1 MPGVNRLLSVVRP
14 TAPVLLLCG
23 YYGEHNLGDD
33 ALLQVLVSS
42 LPQPQQ
48 LLITV
53 RDPTPVLAL
62 APSAQTVNR
71 RSLRLCFRA
80 ALKAD
85 VLVLGGGSLL
95 QDSTSFSSL
104 VYYLLLMAVA
114 RLGGAE
120 VVLWGQGLGPLQR
133 RISRVLV
140 RTVLPFCK
148 AASWR
153 DQRSFDLARHWA
165 PKLSMVVAADPVW
178 QMPARPWLGGD
189 AIVISWRPTPLLDHL
204 GWRRLTEALDLLSAD
219 LAAPVIW
226 LAFHHTQDA
235 PLFQHLSDQGLLPA
249 RLKARS
255 STLVSQSLEAVS
267 DLVQRARLV
276 LPMRLHALILAR
288 LANSPMAALSY
299 DPKVEAAAAMANVP
313 CTPLRSLPSVDDLQT
328 LWRAEV
334 DRPADPDQTEALRR
348 QASAHS
354 ELLNRMAAEGRLR
367 HQSGARK
374 RWAN

>member
-1 MPGVNRLLSVVRP
+1 MPGVNRLPPVVRP
-14 TAPVLLLCG
+14 AAPVLLLCG

-48 LLITV
+48 LLITA
-53 RDPTPVLAL
+53 RDPAPVLAL
-62 APSAQTVNR
+62 APSAQTVKR
-71 RSLRLCFRA
+71 RSLLLCLRA
-80 ALKAD
+80 ALRAD

-133 RISRVLV
+133 PISRVLV

-178 QMPARPWLGGD
+178 QMPAHPWIGGD
-189 AIVISWRPTPLLDHL
+189 AIVLSWRPTPLLDRS
-204 GWRRLTEALDLLSAD
+204 GWRRLTEALDLLSAE
-219 LAAPVIW
+219 LEAPVIW
-226 LAFHHTQDA
+226 LAFHEHQDS
-235 PLFQHLSDQGLLPA
+235 PLLQHLSEEGLLPE

-255 STLVSQSLEAVS
+255 STLVPHSLEAVS
-267 DLVQRARLV
+267 ELVQRARLV

-288 LANSPMAALSY
+288 LANCPMAALSY
-299 DPKVEAAAAMANVP
+299 DPKVEAAAAMASVP
-313 CTPLRSLPSVDDLQT
+313 CIHLTALPSVDGLLN

-334 DRPADPDQTEALRR
+334 DRPADPDQTEQLRR
-348 QASAHS
+348 QASAHTD
-354 ELLNRMAAEGRLR
+354 LLNRMEADVR
-367 HQSGARK
+367 
-374 RWAN
+374 

>member
-1 MPGVNRLLSVVRP
+1 MPGVNRLLPVVRP
-14 TAPVLLLCG
+14 AAPVLLLCG

-48 LLITV
+48 LLITA
-53 RDPTPVLAL
+53 RDPAPVLAL
-62 APSAQTVNR
+62 APSAQAVNR
-71 RSLRLCFRA
+71 RSLRLCLRA
-80 ALKAD
+80 ALRAD

-114 RLGGAE
+114 RIGGAE
-120 VVLWGQGLGPLQR
+120 VLLWGQGLGPLQR

-140 RTVLPFCK
+140 RSVLPFCK

-153 DQRSFDLARHWA
+153 DQRSFDLAQRWA
-165 PKLSMVVAADPVW
+165 PKLPMALAADPVW
-178 QMPARPWLGGD
+178 QMPARPWIGGD
-189 AIVISWRPTPLLDHL
+189 AIVLSWRPTPLLDHS
-204 GWRRLTEALDLLSAD
+204 GWRRLTGALDRLSD
-219 LAAPVIW
+219 ELDAPVLW
-226 LAFHHTQDA
+226 LAFHQHQDA
-235 PLFQHLSDQGLLPA
+235 PLLQHLSDQGLLPA

-255 STLVSQSLEAVS
+255 SMLVPQSLEVVS
-267 DLVQRARLV
+267 DRVQRARLV

-299 DPKVEAAAAMANVP
+299 DPKVEAAAAMAQVP
-313 CTPLRSLPSVDDLQT
+313 CVALSSVPSEDGLLT

-334 DRPADPDQTEALRR
+334 DRPADPNQTEALRR

-354 ELLNRMAAEGRLR
+354 ELLNRMEADGR
-367 HQSGARK
+367 
-374 RWAN
+374 

>member
-1 MPGVNRLLSVVRP
+1 MVRP

-48 LLITV
+48 LLITA
-53 RDPTPVLAL
+53 RDPAPVLAL

-71 RSLRLCFRA
+71 RSLLLCVRA
-80 ALKAD
+80 ALRAD

-120 VVLWGQGLGPLQR
+120 LVLWGQGLGPLQH
-133 RISRVLV
+133 RISRLLV
-140 RTVLPFCK
+140 RTVLPFCT

-153 DQRSFDLARHWA
+153 DQRSFDWAQRWA
-165 PKLSMVVAADPVW
+165 PRLPSVLAVDPVW
-178 QMPARPWLGGD
+178 QMPARPWIGGD
-189 AIVISWRPTPLLDHL
+189 AIVLSWRPTPLLDHL
-204 GWRRLTEALDLLSAD
+204 GWRRLTEALDRLSAELD
-219 LAAPVIW
+219 VPVIW
-226 LAFHHTQDA
+226 LAFHEHQDA
-235 PLFQHLSDQGLLPA
+235 PLLQRLSDEGLLPM
-249 RLKARS
+249 RLKKRS
-255 STLVSQSLEAVS
+255 STLVPQSLEAVF

-299 DPKVEAAAAMANVP
+299 DPKVEAAAAMAKVP
-313 CTPLRSLPSVDDLQT
+313 CVALTSVPSLDDLLA
-328 LWRAEV
+328 LWRDQV

-354 ELLNRMAAEGRLR
+354 ELLNRMAVDVR
-367 HQSGARK
+367 
-374 RWAN
+374 

>member
-1 MPGVNRLLSVVRP
+1 MPGVNRLLPVVRP

-42 LPQPQQ
+42 LPEPQQ
-48 LLITV
+48 LLITA
-53 RDPTPVLAL
+53 RDPAPVLAL

-71 RSLRLCFRA
+71 RSLRRCLRA
-80 ALKAD
+80 ALRAD

-104 VYYLLLMAVA
+104 VYYLLLMTVA

-120 VVLWGQGLGPLQR
+120 VVLWGQGLGPLR
-133 RISRVLV
+133 RRTSRLLV
-140 RTVLPFCK
+140 RTVLPLCK

-153 DQRSFDLARHWA
+153 DQLSFDWGQRWA
-165 PKLSMVVAADPVW
+165 PKLPMVLAADPVW

-189 AIVISWRPTPLLDHL
+189 AIVLSWRPTPLLDSA
-204 GWRRLTEALDLLSAD
+204 GWRCLTEALDRLSAD
-219 LAAPVIW
+219 LDAPVIW
-226 LAFHHTQDA
+226 LAFHHHQDA
-235 PLFQHLSDQGLLPA
+235 PLLQHLSDQGLLPA

-255 STLVSQSLEAVS
+255 STLVPQSLEAVS

-299 DPKVEAAAAMANVP
+299 DPKVEAAAAMATVP
-313 CTPLRSLPSVDDLQT
+313 CIPLRSLPSVDDLLS

-354 ELLNRMAAEGRLR
+354 ELLNRMAADLTADDGR
-367 HQSGARK
+367 
-374 RWAN
+374 

>member
-1 MPGVNRLLSVVRP
+1 MSVVNRLLPVVRP
-14 TAPVLLLCG
+14 AAPVLLLCG

-42 LPQPQQ
+42 LPKTKQ
-48 LLITV
+48 LLITAC
-53 RDPTPVLAL
+53 DPAPVLAL
-62 APSAQTVNR
+62 VPSALTVHR
-71 RSLRLCFRA
+71 RSLPRCIRA
-80 ALKAD
+80 ALRAD

-104 VYYLLLMAVA
+104 VYYLVLMAVA
-114 RLGGAE
+114 RIGGAE

-153 DQRSFDLARHWA
+153 DERSFDLSQRWA
-165 PKLSMVVAADPVW
+165 PKLPTVLAADPVW
-178 QMPARPWLGGD
+178 QMPSRPWIGGD
-189 AIVISWRPTPLLDHL
+189 TIVLSWRPTSLLDRS
-204 GWRRLTEALDLLSAD
+204 GWRRLTEALDRLSAE
-219 LAAPVIW
+219 LEAPVIW
-226 LAFHHTQDA
+226 LAFHQYQDA
-235 PLFQHLSDQGLLPA
+235 PLLQYLSDQGLLPA
-249 RLKARS
+249 GLKARS
-255 STLVSQSLEAVS
+255 STLVPQSLEVVS

-299 DPKVEAAAAMANVP
+299 DPKVEAAAAMAKIP
-313 CTPLRSLPSVDDLQT
+313 CVALTSVPSVDGLLT

-334 DRPADPDQTEALRR
+334 DCPADPDQTEELRR
-348 QASAHS
+348 QASAHIEVLS
-354 ELLNRMAAEGRLR
+354 RMADDGR
-367 HQSGARK
+367 
-374 RWAN
+374 